1 MSVDEHNKQ
10 KHSDNRRTKNLERFF
25 SLALDLLCIADLDG
39 YFLNLNPSW
48 QNILGYSLEELEGRN
63 FLDFV
68 HPDDHRSSIN
78 ILEKIKDDHAI
89 DYFENRYRH
98 KDGTYRYFEWK
109 AQIHDGLIYGLAR
122 DITERKEKERELQ
135 KVTTIL
141 NDVQTLANLGGWEL
155 DVATGKT
162 TWTDQVYAIHE
173 VSNDFN
179 HDQVNGLDFYPQE
192 DQSIIINSLRKA
204 IDEQEAFDVI
214 CRFITAKG
222 NHRWVRVSGHPF
234 PENGVPVRLVGMF
247 QDITTLKETEEK
259 IKREKKFSHS
269 VIENFPDGFAVFSPE
284 GKQLEVNP
292 AFCHM
297 TGFSRDDLVGK
308 YPPFVYWQGDNIDF
322 YRRTFFENLSS
333 ANQRNIEIVITNKLG
348 NLIPVLVNIY
358 PINSDN
364 NHILYICATFK
375 DISDFKNTALE
386 LNFTKNFLE
395 QTSSLA
401 RVGGWEVNVIDGTI
415 KWTRMTRSILQLPLD
430 FEPTLEDIINFYKEG
445 ESREKVV
452 QAFEMVMVSGE
463 SSCFEVELVTARGK
477 EIWVKGIIKSD
488 FKAGKCSRIYGY
500 FQDINEDKK
509 TKIALFNKTQE
520 FNKLVSL
527 IPIGIYQLTEEFR
540 FIYVSPV
547 WAELNQLDEEQVLQ
561 DSQKALDIVHP
572 DDLNLFWYKNAEAI
586 ASRINFDHT
595 ARFIINGE
603 VRWMHIKSKPQQDE
617 QGNWLW
623 FGTQTDVTEYQIAQ
637 QELLATKEQLQN
649 ILGSLNEVVWSVTY
663 PDQKVLYITPSAEDL
678 YEIPVEEWIKDINY
692 WHKVIHPEDKEQMV
706 VTLRQLETQGYYNTE
721 FRIVTPTGKVKW
733 VSNKGKYIRN
743 DEGEIIRIDGIV
755 TDITDT
761 QLTKI
766 ALAESENQTKNLIAN
781 MSGVAYQ
788 SLHDDNYTMLFIS
801 DEIERL
807 TGYKPQD
814 FVDQHISLNQVTHPK
829 YRKQINEQITKAINN
844 KTFFELEYPMV
855 TIQQKIVWVS
865 EKGKGVYDK
874 HGNLLYLEG
883 VIFDVTRQKL
893 TRNKIQKAN
902 KELQQKEKMLFAIS
916 QATKELLINDHIES
930 AIATSLQILC
940 DAISL
945 DEAYHLAI
953 EYQEN
958 EPVCHSKYLYYSD
971 GKNPII
977 DHPVLR
983 NVPFSAFSPAAEALL
998 AHKTFQTSIR
1008 QIDDQIPFK
1017 SQLIQMN
1024 IKSLIYIPIIYEEKV
1039 IGIIGFNDCHH
1050 ERTWT
1055 DGETAL
1061 LQSFA
1066 DTIAS
1071 AIERKNLEENLIQ
1084 AKKQAELASRAKS
1097 EFLAN
1102 MSHEIRTPLNGV
1114 IGFSELLL
1122 QTNLDPT
1129 QQKYLNLVHQSG
1141 NILLDLI
1148 NDILD
1153 FSKIEAGRLEL
1164 SNQKTDL
1171 WNLATEVIDI
1181 IRLQV
1186 GKKDVEIL
1194 LNISPQLPRFAWLD
1208 EIRVKQILINLLG
1221 NAIKFTEKGE
1231 IELKIT
1237 IQDTITIPYSERLHP
1252 LHQEHLVFNLEFSVR
1267 DTGMGISPEKQR
1279 KIFKAF
1285 TQEDESI
1292 TRKYGGT
1299 GLGLTISNQLLALMD
1314 SQLYLESEV
1323 NQGSCFF
1330 FTLQVKTLVGNRVE
1344 YEGLE
1349 MIKRLLIV
1357 DDNLNNCQI
1366 LQQMLLNKNIAS
1378 DIVHDSASAQKII
1391 DTNLDN
1397 YQGAIIDYSL
1407 PDSNG
1412 LDLIKVIRQ
1421 SLNISPRQLPII
1433 LLHSVANDQDIN
1445 LACTQL
1451 NIQSKYNKPI
1461 TIDQLYSSL
1470 THLRVKQSL
1479 SNDLIDENNIVSND
1493 DLITDSLSILIA
1505 EDNRVNLTLI
1515 KVLVKKVIPNA
1526 RLIIAKDGLEAVE
1539 KFRNN
1544 HPDLVL
1550 MDIQM
1555 PLMSGYEAAI
1565 AIRQIEEKPT
1575 PIIALTAGTIKG
1587 EKQRCMEA
1595 GMNDYLSK
1603 PIVLEQF
1610 SRVIRQNLTKN

>member
-1 MSVDEHNKQ
+1 M
-10 KHSDNRRTKNLERFF
+10 KN
-25 SLALDLLCIADLDG
+25 S
-39 YFLNLNPSW
+39 
-48 QNILGYSLEELEGRN
+48 
-63 FLDFV
+63 
-68 HPDDHRSSIN
+68 PDS
-78 ILEKIKDDHAI
+78 
-89 DYFENRYRH
+89 
-98 KDGTYRYFEWK
+98 
-109 AQIHDGLIYGLAR
+109 
-122 DITERKEKERELQ
+122 
-135 KVTTIL
+135 
-141 NDVQTLANLGGWEL
+141 
-155 DVATGKT
+155 
-162 TWTDQVYAIHE
+162 
-173 VSNDFN
+173 
-179 HDQVNGLDFYPQE
+179 
-192 DQSIIINSLRKA
+192 
-204 IDEQEAFDVI
+204 
-214 CRFITAKG
+214 
-222 NHRWVRVSGHPF
+222 
-234 PENGVPVRLVGMF
+234 
-247 QDITTLKETEEK
+247 
-259 IKREKKFSHS
+259 
-269 VIENFPDGFAVFSPE
+269 
-284 GKQLEVNP
+284 
-292 AFCHM
+292 
-297 TGFSRDDLVGK
+297 
-308 YPPFVYWQGDNIDF
+308 
-322 YRRTFFENLSS
+322 
-333 ANQRNIEIVITNKLG
+333 
-348 NLIPVLVNIY
+348 
-358 PINSDN
+358 
-364 NHILYICATFK
+364 FK
-375 DISDFKNTALE
+375 DISDFKNTELE
-386 LNFTKNFLE
+386 LSFTKNFLE
-395 QTSSLA
+395 QTSALA

-452 QAFEMVMVSGE
+452 QAFEKAMVSGE

-488 FKAGKCSRIYGY
+488 FKHGKCSRIYGY

-509 TKIALFNKTQE
+509 NKVALFKKTEE

-527 IPIGIYQLTEEFR
+527 IPIGIYKLTEDFR

-547 WAELNQLDEEQVLQ
+547 WAELNQLEEEEVLK
-561 DSQKALDIVHP
+561 DSQKAVDIIHP
-572 DDLNLFWYKNAEAI
+572 DDRDLFLQKNAEAI
-586 ASRINFDHT
+586 ASRTNFDHT

-649 ILGSLNEVVWSVTY
+649 ILGSLSEVVWSVTY
-663 PDQKVLYITPSAEDL
+663 PDQEVLYITPSAEDL
-678 YEIPVEEWIKDINY
+678 YEIPVEEWMKDINY
-692 WHKVIHPEDKEQMV
+692 WHRVIHPEDKEQMA
-706 VTLRQLETQGYYNTE
+706 VTLQQLETQGYYNTE

-733 VSNKGKYIRN
+733 ISNKGKYIR
-743 DEGEIIRIDGIV
+743 DDHGKIIRIDGIV
-755 TDITDT
+755 TDITEN

-766 ALAESENQTKNLIAN
+766 ALAESENQIKNLIAN

-788 SLHDDNYTMLFIS
+788 CLDDDNYTMLFIS

-814 FVDQHISLNQVTHPK
+814 FINRHVSLNQVTHPK
-829 YRKQINEQITKAINN
+829 YRKQIEEKIAKAINN

-855 TIQQKIVWVS
+855 TVENKMVWVS

-874 HGNLLYLEG
+874 HGNFLYLEG

-916 QATKELLINDHIES
+916 QATKELLINDNIDS

-945 DEAYHLAI
+945 DEAYHLVI
-953 EYQEN
+953 EYREN
-958 EPVCHSKYLYYSD
+958 EPVCHNKYQYHSN
-971 GKNPII
+971 GKSPII
-977 DHPVLR
+977 NHPALK
-983 NVPFSAFSPAAEALL
+983 NIPLSAFAPAAQTLL
-998 AHKTFQTSIR
+998 AHKTFQTCVSE
-1008 QIDDQIPFK
+1008 IDDHIAFK
-1017 SQLIQMN
+1017 SQLIQLN
-1024 IKSLIYIPIIYEEKV
+1024 IKSLIYIPIIYEEKL

-1050 ERTWT
+1050 ERKWT

-1141 NILLDLI
+1141 NVLLDLI

-1186 GKKDVEIL
+1186 GKKDIEIL

-1221 NAIKFTEKGE
+1221 NAVKFTDKGE

-1237 IQDTITIPYSERLHP
+1237 IHDSITIPYSEKLQP
-1252 LHQEHLVFNLEFSVR
+1252 LQKEHLIFNLEFSVR
-1267 DTGMGISPEKQR
+1267 DTGTGISPEKQR

-1299 GLGLTISNQLLALMD
+1299 GLGLTISNKLLALMD
-1314 SQLYLESEV
+1314 SQLHLESEV
-1323 NQGSCFF
+1323 NRGSRFF
-1330 FTLQVKTLVGNRVE
+1330 FTLQVKTLAGNKVE
-1344 YEGLE
+1344 YEGLD
-1349 MIKRLLIV
+1349 MIERLLIV
-1357 DDNLNNCQI
+1357 DDNINNCHI
-1366 LQQMLLNKNIAS
+1366 LEQMLLNKNIAS
-1378 DIVHDSASAQKII
+1378 DIVHDSASARKII
-1391 DTNLDN
+1391 DTNLDT

-1421 SLNISPRQLPII
+1421 SLNISPNQLPII
-1433 LLHSVANDQDIN
+1433 LLHSVANDRDIN

-1451 NIQSKYNKPI
+1451 NIQSQYNKPI

-1470 THLRVKQSL
+1470 AHLRVKESL
-1479 SNDLIDENNIVSND
+1479 SSISVND
-1493 DLITDSLSILIA
+1493 DNSVSDNDVITDSLSILIA

-1515 KVLVKKVIPNA
+1515 KVLVKKVIPHGQ
-1526 RLIIAKDGLEAVE
+1526 LIIAKDGLQAVE
-1539 KFRNN
+1539 KFRKY

-1565 AIRQIEEKPT
+1565 AIREIEQKPT

-1610 SRVIRQNLTKN
+1610 SRVIRQNLGRN